1 MPVKGRKMICFAE
14 SNQKRAGVGRLTS
27 DGTDFLTES
36 VVRGVEGQLA
46 MGEGPYADHA
56 SWAAEP

>member
-1 MPVKGRKMICFAE
+1 MPVKGREMACSAD
-14 SNQKRAGVGRLTS
+14 SSQKRAGAGRLAS
-27 DGTDFLTES
+27 GGTDFLAES